1 MLSIASKIREDGVI
15 KASEGTLSYQ
25 SSLTE
30 LVFLSTQIGASVG
43 FLSLIFLHR
52 WFYSEGFDDYR
63 GLIHS
68 RKAITL
74 VHFYKIENETS
85 AAILS
90 VLSRLPSKLDER

>member
-43 FLSLIFLHR
+43 FLSLIFLH
-52 WFYSEGFDDYR
+52 
-63 GLIHS
+63 S